1 MDINLLIKSLML
13 LPLVASPIVYLLGRT
28 SVRKGTFLGMSFAK
42 MFTILV
48 ILVEG
53 YLTFLTAQLWLGTS
67 SSIYTNIGTVLIG
80 FDGVSCLMCLIVV
93 ILGFCVTLFSF
104 PYMQNEDGEEKFYAL
119 LLALIGSIVG
129 LGISQDLFNL
139 WVWFEVMAISTYF
152 LVAFYHEQPA
162 SLEAGFKYL
171 TQSAVGSA
179 LALFGIAI
187 LFSKTGT
194 VYLPSFLGAFTALDP
209 LLYIGGILIIV
220 GFGVKAALVPLHTWL
235 PDAHSQAP
243 SGISAMLSG
252 IVIEAGLV
260 AMLRVLVVLNEV
272 THIWGAILLA
282 LGCVNILIGNLMA
295 LRQTEVKR
303 LLAYS
308 SIAQVGYMLVGFGV
322 TLYIGFTTGVM
333 GAAGGYFHMFTHALM
348 KGLAFLAA
356 GALLYVL
363 HLAKGNHS
371 PLVLDDLN
379 GASKKYPAVAL
390 MFSVALL
397 GLGGLPPMAGF
408 MSKWQILVSAAQG
421 RSGWL
426 IAVVIFVGLNSI
438 LSLAY
443 YAPIVNR
450 MYRHEQSEVV
460 TAGEAVSSWMI
471 TPMVIL
477 TIGIL
482 LLGVWPSLISKI
494 TIPAANI
501 FLSPFGF

>member
-1 MDINLLIKSLML
+1 MDINLLIKSLL
-13 LPLVASPIVYLLGRT
+13 FLPLVASPIVYLLGRS
-28 SVRKGTFLGMSFAK
+28 SVRKGAFLGMSIAK
-42 MFTILV
+42 MFTILT
-48 ILVEG
+48 ILLEG
-53 YLTFLTAQLWLGTS
+53 CLTFFIAKDWIVTA

-80 FDGVSCLMCLIVV
+80 YDGVSLLMSLIVV

-104 PYMQNEDGEEKFYAL
+104 PYMQDEDGEEKFYAL

-171 TQSAVGSA
+171 TQSAVGSS

-187 LFSKTGT
+187 LFSRTGT

-220 GFGVKAALVPLHTWL
+220 GFGVKAAMVPLHTWL

-260 AMLRVLVVLNEV
+260 AMLRVVIVLNEV
-272 THIWGAILLA
+272 THIWGLILLI

-308 SIAQVGYMLVGFGV
+308 SIAQVGYMLVGFGM
-322 TLYIGFTTGVM
+322 TLYMGFTTGIT

-356 GALLYVL
+356 GSLLFVL

-390 MFSVALL
+390 MFSIALL

-408 MSKWQILVSAAQG
+408 MSKWQILVGLTQG
-421 RSGWL
+421 RTAWL

-460 TAGEAVSSWMI
+460 AAGEAVSSWMI
-471 TPMVIL
+471 SPMVIL

-482 LLGVWPSLISKI
+482 LLGVWPSLIGKI

>member
-1 MDINLLIKSLML
+1 MDINLLIKSLL
-13 LPLVASPIVYLLGRT
+13 FLPLVASPIVYLLGRS
-28 SVRKGTFLGMSFAK
+28 SVRRGSFLGMSIAK
-42 MFTILV
+42 MLTILA
-48 ILVEG
+48 ILLEG
-53 YLTFLTAQLWLGTS
+53 CLIFFVAKDWIVTR

-80 FDGVSCLMCLIVV
+80 FDGVSLLMSLIVV

-104 PYMQNEDGEEKFYAL
+104 PYMQDEDGEEKFYAL
-119 LLALIGSIVG
+119 LLVLIGSIVG
-129 LGISQDLFNL
+129 LGISQDMFNL

-171 TQSAVGSA
+171 TQSAVGSS

-260 AMLRVLVVLNEV
+260 AMLRVVIVLNEV
-272 THIWGAILLA
+272 THIWGLILLI

-308 SIAQVGYMLVGFGV
+308 SIAQVGYMLVGFGM
-322 TLYIGFTTGVM
+322 TLYMGFTTGIT

-356 GALLYVL
+356 GSLLFVL
-363 HLAKGNHS
+363 HLAKGNHA

-408 MSKWQILVSAAQG
+408 MSKWQILVGLTQG
-421 RSGWL
+421 RTGWL

-450 MYRHEQSEVV
+450 MYRHEQSEIVA
-460 TAGEAVSSWMI
+460 AGDAVSSWMI

-477 TIGIL
+477 TIGVL
-482 LLGVWPSLISKI
+482 LLGVWPSLIGKI